1 MDRILTKHPMVL
13 QSSVR
18 LLQGDVEIVIAAA
31 RLQGISRSEFLRR
44 SVVEKAKRV
53 LRKSQREEQQLTS

>member
-1 MDRILTKHPMVL
+1 MVL